1 MDFVEDFV
9 YFGTRRR
16 VQSMP
21 VIFDRNRASSSLSP
35 FLCRAVRYRCI
46 HGERSTLLVL
56 AEYSID
62 NVTLTDLTAKR
73 MAKEFK

>member
-9 YFGTRRR
+9 SFGTLRR

-21 VIFDRNRASSSLSP
+21 VIFDRNRAASSLSP
-35 FLCRAVRYRCI
+35 LLYRAVRYQCI
-46 HGERSTLLVL
+46 DGERSTLLVL